1 MSDNPTVFGEVD
13 CRATNRSREM
23 EIRVMKKILST
34 AAVLAFAGSAFA
46 GSFAVDGSADFANG
60 EVAGG
65 VGAGLV
71 LEGSAEYLFFGGL
84 LNVGAFD
91 SGFVHSGAFI
101 STPDGSA
108 FGASAADTAFAP
120 GGSQGANSFNRAWFA
135 AAEGGTPS
143 AEVGGFQ
150 SVHLA
155 YFDPGVTGF
164 SLAQGGDA
172 AVQINGVNE
181 FVNFD
186 APNANGYQLV
196 AIPNDTYGGNNVYV
210 SLIPTPGAAG
220 LLGLAGLA
228 AVRRRR

>member
-1 MSDNPTVFGEVD
+1 
-13 CRATNRSREM
+13 
-23 EIRVMKKILST
+23 MKKILST

-46 GSFAVDGSADFANG
+46 GSFAVNGAADFSNG

-71 LEGSAEYLFFGGL
+71 LDGTASYLFFGGL
-84 LNVGAFD
+84 LNPSAFD
-91 SGFVHSGAFI
+91 SGFNHSGAFI

-108 FGASAADTAFAP
+108 FGAPAEATAFAP

-135 AAEGGTPS
+135 AVAGGTPS
-143 AEVGGFQ
+143 ADVNGFQ

-155 YFDPGVTGF
+155 YFDAGVTGI

-172 AVQINGVNE
+172 AIQINGSNE

-196 AIPNDTYGGNNVYV
+196 ALENSTYGGTNLYV